1 MKECGLYI
9 FVLTLAIYIY
19 KLFRWT
25 PCFSVVPISHSLCSS
40 CDFLIRSQDTPLSSI
55 LPALTPSTVLPLS
68 GSFSHFPLTS
78 PHIHVTWLVVTYSS
92 RLLKNISSWRRSPSH
107 HSHSPSVVRFSWYS
121 FPRYLI
127 PPHGTWHTYNY

>member
-19 KLFRWT
+19 KLFRWS

-78 PHIHVTWLVVTYSS
+78 PPHPCHLASCYLLFEAPEEHQ
-92 RLLKNISSWRRSPSH
+92 LLKAVSVPSQPFSLSSQVLLILVPTIPDTSSWH
-107 HSHSPSVVRFSWYS
+107 LTH
-121 FPRYLI
+121 L
-127 PPHGTWHTYNY
+127 